1 MKNLLILISIM
12 MNYIR
17 FFLQKDHHWKNKD
30 LKEFQRIMR
39 TFETV
44 LQKKLKNDL
53 KTLLKCH

>member
-17 FFLQKDHHWKNKD
+17 FFLQKDSHWKNKNP
-30 LKEFQRIMR
+30 KELQRIMR

-53 KTLLKCH
+53 KK